1 MSARSIE
8 TAVLKLVLLA
18 IATFGIHGVASG
30 SKTTA
35 TYMLV
40 VSTGVAV
47 VTLMQRRRPLPPP
60 LVAALGLL
68 AVAHLAGGLITV
80 GNDVLYNAWIGNA
93 ALRFDH
99 VVHPVG
105 VFLGALVL
113 WHWFGETEGTRAPS
127 PVVWALA
134 GLGLGAL
141 NEVVEFVA
149 TLAHNG
155 AHVGGYENTGWDL
168 VCNIAGAIA
177 AGQVIRRRLTDRS
190 ATRRAVAPAAA

>member
-1 MSARSIE
+1 MTARSID

-18 IATFGIHGVASG
+18 IAIFGIYGHASG
-30 SKTTA
+30 AKSTT
-35 TYMLV
+35 TYVAV
-40 VSTGVAV
+40 VSTAVAV
-47 VTLMQRRRPLPPP
+47 VSLMQRRRPLPPP

-68 AVAHLAGGLITV
+68 AVMHLAGGLITV
-80 GNDVLYNAWIGNA
+80 GNDVLYNAWIGND

-99 VVHPVG
+99 VVHPLG

-113 WHWFGETEGTRAPS
+113 WHWFGETEDTHAPS

-141 NEVVEFVA
+141 NEVVEFAA

-177 AGQVIRRRLTDRS
+177 AGQVIRRRLSARF
-190 ATRRAVAPAAA
+190 ATRRAGAPAAL